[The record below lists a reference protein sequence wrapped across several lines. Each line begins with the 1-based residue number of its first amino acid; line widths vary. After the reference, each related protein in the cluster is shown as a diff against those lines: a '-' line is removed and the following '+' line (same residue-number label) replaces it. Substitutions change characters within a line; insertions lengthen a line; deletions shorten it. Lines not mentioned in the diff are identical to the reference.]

1 MILLALVLAAAPAGK
16 VSGKVTLAGLA
27 PKLPS
32 LPVTRDIKICGTSK
46 PDESLV
52 VGPGGGV
59 KDVVVWIT
67 DLPVPAAASAA
78 KKDAPAKKPKLDQE
92 GCAFTPHILLV
103 PVGTPVDI
111 VNSDAVLH
119 NAHATLGGQNAFNYA
134 MPIKGHTIPTK
145 LKKEGLYRVTC
156 DVHPWMRAWIA
167 VLPTA
172 ASAISKED
180 GGFVIDNVP
189 PGKHHLKLW
198 HERLGDREGD
208 VEVAA
213 DGTATFDVQLNPR

>member
-59 KDVVVWIT
+59 KDAVVWIT
-67 DLPVPAAASAA
+67 DLPAAAAA
-78 KKDAPAKKPKLDQE
+78 KKDAPPKKPKLDQE
-92 GCAFTPHILLV
+92 GCAFTPHILVV
-103 PVGTPVDI
+103 PLGSTADI
-111 VNSDAVLH
+111 VNGDAVLH
-119 NAHATLGGQNAFNYA
+119 NAHAILGGATAFNYA

-156 DVHPWMRAWIA
+156 DVHPWMRGWIA

-172 ASAISKED
+172 ASAVTKED
-180 GGFVIDNVP
+180 GSFVIENVP

-198 HERLGDREGD
+198 HERLGERDGEVD
-208 VEVAA
+208 VTA